1 MKMKTGIQ
9 LGHLHIYVK
18 DLDVSV
24 PFFKQH
30 FQLRVTERIGRQI
43 VFMSADHLH
52 HQLVLQAYSPEQS
65 TAAIP
70 QHAQCHIGFEV
81 ADKATFATSYHNLVK
96 SGVQVYPI
104 DHGISWALYFNDPD
118 GHGLELYVD
127 TREEIDGSKLWKGIN
142 KPLYEHQ
149 VLEHLP
155 EEVKEERVLD
165 PVA

>member
-1 MKMKTGIQ
+1 MKKETGIR
-9 LGHLHIYVK
+9 LGHLTIYVK

-24 PFFKQH
+24 PFFEQH
-30 FQLRVTERIGRQI
+30 FQLRVTERIGQQF

-52 HQLVLQAYSPEQS
+52 HQLALQAYPPEQS
-65 TAAIP
+65 AVAIP
-70 QHAQCHIGFEV
+70 QQAQCHLGFEV
-81 ADKATFATSYHNLVK
+81 ADKATLATTYLKLVK
-96 SGVQVYPI
+96 SGVQVYPV

-127 TREEIDGSKLWKGIN
+127 TREELDGSKLWKGIN

-149 VLEHLP
+149 ILEHLP
-155 EEVKEERVLD
+155 DEVKVERVLD